1 MSEKSQVC
9 LMIAIGITICTTV
22 IAIAKS
28 VAVLADKVL
37 D

>member
-1 MSEKSQVC
+1 MSEKFQVC
-9 LMIAIGITICTTV
+9 LILAIGITVCTTV